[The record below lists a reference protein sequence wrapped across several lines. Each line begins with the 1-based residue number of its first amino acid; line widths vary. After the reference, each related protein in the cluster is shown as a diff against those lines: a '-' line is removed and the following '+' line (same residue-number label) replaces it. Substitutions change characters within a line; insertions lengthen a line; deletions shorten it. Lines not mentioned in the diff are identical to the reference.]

1 MTKRIGLKPLASLC
15 HRVGTAHA
23 AGVDARTIW
32 QRESERGDATQRRKL
47 KQVSQAIDGGT
58 TLAESLRATDG
69 YFPQLVCE
77 IVDVGERTGKV
88 DDAFDRLARHYA
100 HLRTLRTAF
109 FAGISWPMI
118 QLVIAVLVIGGVI
131 GFMGLVPQMGDGP
144 REDAFDPLGLHLVGA
159 RGMLIYFSVVGA
171 IVVAAWFAIRGMRGT
186 FLATLMGACM
196 RLPVVGRWL
205 QLMGTS
211 RMAWSLGMAVES
223 GMDIKQCVQIALRS
237 TQNRYFTQHAR
248 EVNRTISRGQQMHE
262 AFAATGA
269 FSQDFLDAV
278 ESGEQTGRFAESMDV
293 LAKQYEEQ
301 GKAALQAVTVA
312 GGVGVWM
319 LVAAVIIYFIFR
331 IAMSYVQ
338 LLEGFM

>member
-1 MTKRIGLKPLASLC
+1 MTRRIGLKPLASLC
-15 HRVGTAHA
+15 RRVGTAHA

-32 QRESERGDATQRRKL
+32 QRESERGSVTQRSKL
-47 KQVSQAIDGGT
+47 KQVSQAINKGT
-58 TLAESLRATDG
+58 TFAESLSATDG

-88 DDAFDRLARHYA
+88 DEAFHRLARHYE
-100 HLRTLRTAF
+100 HLRTVRTAF
-109 FAGISWPMI
+109 LAGISWPMI

-131 GFMGLVPQMGDGP
+131 GFMGFVPQ
-144 REDAFDPLGLHLVGA
+144 EDSIDLIGLHLVGT

-171 IVVAAWFAIRGMRGT
+171 IVAAVWLAIWMRGT

-211 RMAWSLGMAVES
+211 RMAWSLGMAVDS

-237 TQNRYFTQHAR
+237 TQNRYFTQHATK
-248 EVNRTISRGQQMHE
+248 VNQYISRGQQMHE
-262 AFAATGA
+262 AFSATGA

-278 ESGEQTGRFAESMDV
+278 EIGEQTGRFAESMDV
-293 LAKQYEEQ
+293 LAKQYEGQ
-301 GKAALQAVTVA
+301 GKVAMQAVAVA
-312 GGVGVWM
+312 AGVGVWM
-319 LVAAVIIYFIFR
+319 LVAMVIIYFIFR